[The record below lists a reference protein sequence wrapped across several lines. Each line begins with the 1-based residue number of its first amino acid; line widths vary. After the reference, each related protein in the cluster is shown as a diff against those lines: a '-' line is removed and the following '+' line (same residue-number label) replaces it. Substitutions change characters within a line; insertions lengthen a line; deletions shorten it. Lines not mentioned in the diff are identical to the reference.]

1 MTHFINLD
9 WEYVFD
15 FLASVGFFGW
25 IAQLIKNYYANHKQ
39 RKKLEDQL
47 PSIIQSIK
55 EIQGVVDSLKTGEIE
70 ALHSDL
76 DELAHQIEKQGYQT
90 EQQCNRLNQI
100 YNTYHNL
107 GGNGS
112 GTKLYEQVSQLPI
125 KSKEN

>member
-25 IAQLIKNYYANHKQ
+25 IVQLIKNYYTNHQQ

-47 PSIIQSIK
+47 PQIIDAIH
-55 EIQGVVDSLKTGEIE
+55 EIQGTVEQLKKGETE
-70 ALHSDL
+70 DLHVEL

-90 EQQCNRLNQI
+90 EQQYNRLTQI
-100 YNTYHNL
+100 YNTYHTL

-112 GTKLYEQVSQLPI
+112 GTKLYEQVSKLPI
-125 KSKEN
+125 RSKEN

>member
-1 MTHFINLD
+1 M
-9 WEYVFD
+9 
-15 FLASVGFFGW
+15 ASVGFFGW
-25 IAQLIKNYYANHKQ
+25 IAQLIKTYYANHKQ

-100 YNTYHNL
+100 YNTYHTL

-112 GTKLYEQVSQLPI
+112 GTKLYEQVSKLPI
-125 KSKEN
+125 KNKEN